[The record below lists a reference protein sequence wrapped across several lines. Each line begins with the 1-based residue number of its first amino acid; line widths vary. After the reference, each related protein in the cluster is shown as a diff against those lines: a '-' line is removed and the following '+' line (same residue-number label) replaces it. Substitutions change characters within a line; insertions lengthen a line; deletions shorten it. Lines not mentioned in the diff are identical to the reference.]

1 MTTRRI
7 EGIAGPSSEVSQRDV
22 TISGASH
29 PGQENEELAWAR
41 RNVEDDEPVSRPT
54 GNVFRKT
61 ELHGTVAPFTPDE
74 KKRIRR
80 RTLQNLKDPDADVTY
95 QQVESVFRNFVCSVM
110 ERQDMM
116 AEEQFL
122 HVAELQQQIE
132 VLERR
137 LDKLKQVSSDNPDM
151 TRRSG

>member
-1 MTTRRI
+1 MTPRKT
-7 EGIAGPSSEVSQRDV
+7 EGIAGPSREVSQRDV

-29 PGQENEELAWAR
+29 YGQENDELAWAR
-41 RNVEDDEPVSRPT
+41 RNAEDDEPVSRPIR
-54 GNVFRKT
+54 NVFRKT
-61 ELHGTVAPFTPDE
+61 ELHGTVAPITPDE

-95 QQVESVFRNFVCSVM
+95 QQFESVFRNFVCSVM

-116 AEEQFL
+116 AEEQSL
-122 HVAELQQQIE
+122 HVAGLRQQIDA
-132 VLERR
+132 LERR
-137 LDKLKQVSSDNPDM
+137 LDKFRQASDNPDV